1 MLVVSKTLKL
11 ISYTVKGNSCC
22 KSQRETM
29 EGIMSLIEETSG
41 KTNEVTSVKQINQ
54 STMQEFL
61 SKIFGIF
68 SR

>member
-1 MLVVSKTLKL
+1 
-11 ISYTVKGNSCC
+11 
-22 KSQRETM
+22 
-29 EGIMSLIEETSG
+29 MSLIEETSG

>member
-11 ISYTVKGNSCC
+11 ISYTVKGNSCY